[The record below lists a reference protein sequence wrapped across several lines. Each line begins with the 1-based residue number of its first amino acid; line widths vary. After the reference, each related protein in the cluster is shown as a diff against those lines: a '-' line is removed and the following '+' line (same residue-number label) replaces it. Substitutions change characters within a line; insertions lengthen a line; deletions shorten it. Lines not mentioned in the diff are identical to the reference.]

1 MAKLFIQGLYTV
13 LGRMRVSRET
23 YSFQVTTSDKSV
35 VYVDV
40 IPGEDPE
47 KPEEYIV
54 KSREEVE
61 VSGEL
66 FRAMEAGK
74 YGSLS
79 EPLESE
85 LSGLTHNVSL
95 AARRVLSLIKY
106 CFNQYD
112 IDEQLMSSKGSF
124 WSKDGAD
131 WKRISQKLHVAV
143 SVTGTQVLNDE
154 SCKWLQD
161 YIDSEYEP
169 FIALRH
175 LHRARKETTPRHKW
189 IEATIAAELAIKEFL
204 MRRKPEL
211 TTLLLEVPSPP
222 LHKMY
227 GPVLTEY
234 AGKALPKG
242 IVSAMQEG
250 AEIRNRLLHRPE
262 EEDIDDQKALNY
274 VSVVAEAIRQL
285 LTILYPRPRYHLLV

>member
-1 MAKLFIQGLYTV
+1 MAKLFIQGVYTI
-13 LGRMRVSRET
+13 LGKMIDSKKT
-23 YSFQVTTSDKSV
+23 HSFQVALSNKNI

-40 IPGEDPE
+40 IPGESPE

-61 VSGEL
+61 VSVEL
-66 FRAMEAGK
+66 FRAMETGK

-79 EPLESE
+79 EPLKSE
-85 LSGLTHNVSL
+85 LSGLTQNVSL
-95 AARRVLSLIKY
+95 ATRRVLGLIKY

-112 IDEQLMSSKGSF
+112 IDERLMSSRGSF
-124 WSKDGAD
+124 WSKDGTD
-131 WKRISQKLHVAV
+131 WKRISQRLHVAV

-242 IVSAMQEG
+242 IVSAIKEG

-274 VSVVAEAIRQL
+274 VSAVAEAIKQL
-285 LTILYPRPRYHLLV
+285 LSILYPRPRYHLVV